1 MQGAMSRLRAFL
13 TMITLTKIRAL
24 DLADSGDARLPR
36 HVSAASGLACAGS
49 FIYVVA
55 DDELHLGVFDAAGG
69 APGRLLRLFD
79 GELPAEKAARK
90 KQKPD
95 LEAIVALP
103 PFGDFEEGALLALG
117 SGSKRNRCRG
127 ALLRLDALGA
137 VADAPRVVDVSRMF
151 EELDRHC
158 PALNIEGAVA
168 IGNELRLLQ
177 RANKKNPQ
185 NAIVRYPLPTIL
197 AALAAEGAIGAMAP
211 AAIDTIDLGH
221 IDGVPLSFT
230 DGASLPDG
238 GMVFTA
244 VAEDTEDTYNDG
256 ACLGAA
262 IGVAARDGTLR
273 RIERL
278 DACHKVEGVAA
289 RVDNDVIRLL
299 LVTDADDPAIP
310 ASLYAA
316 TLSQA

>member
-1 MQGAMSRLRAFL
+1 
-13 TMITLTKIRAL
+13 MIKLTKLREL
-24 DLADSGDARLPR
+24 DLAATKDGQTPPHL
-36 HVSAASGLACAGS
+36 SAASGLACPGAS
-49 FIYVVA
+49 IYVVA
-55 DDELHLGVFDAAGG
+55 DDELHLGAFPAAGN

-79 GELPAEKAARK
+79 GELPAEKVARK

-95 LEAIVALP
+95 LEAITLLP
-103 PFGDFEEGALLALG
+103 PFGTFANGALLALG
-117 SGSKRNRCRG
+117 SGSKKNRCRG
-127 ALLRLDALGA
+127 ALLTLDASGA
-137 VADAPRVVDVSRMF
+137 IAGAPKIIDAAPLLED
-151 EELDRHC
+151 LDRRF

-168 IGNELRLLQ
+168 IGDELRLLQ
-177 RANKKNPQ
+177 RANRKHPQ
-185 NAIVRYPLPTIL
+185 NLIIRYPLAPIL
-197 AALAAEGAIGAMAP
+197 AALTAGDVIGAIAP
-211 AAIDTIDLGH
+211 LAIDAIELGQ

-273 RIERL
+273 FLEVL
-278 DACHKVEGVAA
+278 DECHKVEGVAA
-289 RVDNDVIRLL
+289 RVDNNVIRLL

-310 ASLYAA
+310 ASLLTA
-316 TLSQA
+316 TLPNSAL

>member
-1 MQGAMSRLRAFL
+1 
-13 TMITLTKIRAL
+13 MITLTKIRAL
-24 DLADSGDARLPR
+24 DLADTGDARLPR

-49 FIYVVA
+49 SLYVVA
-55 DDELHLGVFDAAGG
+55 DDELHLGVFDAAGD

-79 GELPAEKAARK
+79 GELPADKAARK

-95 LEAIVALP
+95 LEAIVELP
-103 PFGDFEEGALLALG
+103 PFGDFGDGALLALG
-117 SGSKRNRCRG
+117 SGSKRNRRRG
-127 ALLRLDALGA
+127 TLLRLDELGA
-137 VADAPRVVDVSRMF
+137 ITGAPRVVDVSQLF

-158 PALNIEGAVA
+158 PALNIEGAAA
-168 IGNELRLLQ
+168 IGDELRLLQ
-177 RANKKNPQ
+177 RANKKHPR
-185 NAIVRYPLPTIL
+185 NAIVRYSLPAIL
-197 AALAAEGAIGAMAP
+197 AALARGGAIGAIAP
-211 AAIDTIDLGH
+211 AAIDTVDLGD
-221 IDGVPLSFT
+221 IDGVPFSFT

-273 RIERL
+273 FL
-278 DACHKVEGVAA
+278 DQLDECHKVEGVAA
-289 RVDNDVIRLL
+289 RVDNNVIRLL

-310 ASLYAA
+310 ASLYSA

>member
-1 MQGAMSRLRAFL
+1 
-13 TMITLTKIRAL
+13 MITLTRIRAL
-24 DLADSGDARLPR
+24 DLADTGGAGLPR
-36 HVSAASGLACAGS
+36 HVSAASGLACAGA

-55 DDELHLGVFDAAGG
+55 DDELHLGVFDATGD

-79 GELPAEKAARK
+79 GELPADKAARK
-90 KQKPD
+90 RQKPD

-103 PFGDFEEGALLALG
+103 PFGDFESGALLALG
-117 SGSKRNRCRG
+117 SGSKRNRRRG
-127 ALLRLDALGA
+127 VLLRLDESGA
-137 VADAPRVVDVSRMF
+137 IAGAPRVVDVSRLF

-168 IGNELRLLQ
+168 IGDELRLLQ
-177 RANKKNPQ
+177 RANKKHPQ
-185 NAIVRYPLPTIL
+185 NAIVRYPLPAIL
-197 AALAAEGAIGAMAP
+197 AALASDEAIGAIAP
-211 AAIDTIDLGH
+211 AAIDRVDLGR

-238 GMVFTA
+238 GMAFSA

-262 IGVAARDGTLR
+262 IGVAAFDGTVRFL
-273 RIERL
+273 ERL
-278 DACHKVEGVAA
+278 DECHKVEGVAA

-299 LVTDADDPAIP
+299 LVTDADDPAIA
-310 ASLYAA
+310 ASLFA
-316 TLSQA
+316 TTLPRT